1 MRGTARA
8 ASAAAVAGI
17 GLLAGACGSSSPS
30 AAGPGAGAA
39 ATTATAGASTG
50 TSAGATSAQP
60 SDSAGSPAPPAGGA
74 SSSAVG
80 YPVDLQPPTAAPGS
94 QVMVYGLSCVAT
106 TGTATSTAFSAR
118 VALSV
123 ISNATGGAATVKPGL
138 APGRYPVTVTCGNIT
153 ATGTLT
159 VS

>member
-1 MRGTARA
+1 MRSTVRV
-8 ASAAAVAGI
+8 ASAVAVAGI

-30 AAGPGAGAA
+30 AAGSSTAG
-39 ATTATAGASTG
+39 ATAGTPADT
-50 TSAGATSAQP
+50 TSAQP
-60 SDSAGSPAPPAGGA
+60 SDSTTSAAPPAGGA

-106 TGTATSTAFSAR
+106 TGIATSPAFSGR

-138 APGRYPVTVTCGNIT
+138 AAGRYPVTVTCGSIT